1 MKIPNFTSEQI
12 AKWTKEEINRV
23 RDRAIKH
30 DVKDVVKLCDTELEK
45 RKPAKSPK
53 TERDRASRAGQ
64 YVSEFHFVCPRE
76 SEVERGT
83 SGVSRTGTWV
93 VDEAHAEAA
102 VKYGSM
108 IALHIAK
115 AEPSYLQ
122 GKIRGWKKQ
131 ARQPRN
137 NDGDLVSNS
146 EGIEFEFEPTNN
158 PLSWQ
163 GDAAG
168 EKGYAWSPIPE

>member
-1 MKIPNFTSEQI
+1 
-12 AKWTKEEINRV
+12 
-23 RDRAIKH
+23 
-30 DVKDVVKLCDTELEK
+30 
-45 RKPAKSPK
+45 
-53 TERDRASRAGQ
+53 
-64 YVSEFHFVCPRE
+64 
-76 SEVERGT
+76 
-83 SGVSRTGTWV
+83 V